1 MPPRPSPVIR
11 ALLVLL
17 LGFAAGMGG
26 CASVGGMR
34 RCDDGQNDPFESF
47 NRRVFAFDMQLDRT
61 LIKPVAKAYRS
72 ALPEFVRDS
81 IRTVV
86 TNLKEPLVLVND
98 LLQGRGQTAF
108 ITGQRF
114 VINTTVGL
122 AGLTDWATRWGLPL
136 QSGDFGQT
144 LFAWG
149 FNDGPYLVLPL
160 LGPSNVRDAFGLGV
174 DAYASPLGHVGST
187 DVRRDLSFSIA
198 AADGLDLRARNI
210 DSLDEL
216 ERSSLDFYAFL
227 RSVTRQ
233 QRHAVLRDARRTP
246 DPPMLSGGDLVDPDA
261 PVAQLT
267 AEVPRANATEPSAA
281 SPRPADTSCGR

>member
-1 MPPRPSPVIR
+1 MICSRAEARPPSS
-11 ALLVLL
+11 L
-17 LGFAAGMGG
+17 
-26 CASVGGMR
+26 ASG
-34 RCDDGQNDPFESF
+34 
-47 NRRVFAFDMQLDRT
+47 
-61 LIKPVAKAYRS
+61 
-72 ALPEFVRDS
+72 
-81 IRTVV
+81 
-86 TNLKEPLVLVND
+86 
-98 LLQGRGQTAF
+98 
-108 ITGQRF
+108 F